1 MSITKQTI
9 EQIITPLKSENLVFV
24 ETGTWTGDTT
34 QKALDLGF
42 KEIRTV
48 ELSNDLFNKA
58 VNRFKNNSN
67 VKLYNGSSD
76 QKIHEMIGDINDQIL
91 FWLDA
96 HYSGGDTALGK
107 EISPLYKELDII
119 AKHPRKDHIILIDD
133 IRDVHNGY
141 MRVTLDGLI
150 QRIKLINS
158 QYKVYFVEGH
168 TVNDIL
174 VAKI

>member
-1 MSITKQTI
+1 MSITKETI
-9 EQIITPLKSENLVFV
+9 EQVITPLNPKSLVFI
-24 ETGTWTGDTT
+24 ETGTWMGDTA
-34 QKALDLGF
+34 QKAIELGF

-48 ELSNDLFNKA
+48 ELSNNLFNKA

-76 QKIHEMIGDINDQIL
+76 QKIEEMISDVNDQIL

-119 AKHPRKDHIILIDD
+119 AKHQRKDHIILIDD

-158 QYKVYFVEGH
+158 EYKIYFVEGH
-168 TVNDIL
+168 TTNDIL